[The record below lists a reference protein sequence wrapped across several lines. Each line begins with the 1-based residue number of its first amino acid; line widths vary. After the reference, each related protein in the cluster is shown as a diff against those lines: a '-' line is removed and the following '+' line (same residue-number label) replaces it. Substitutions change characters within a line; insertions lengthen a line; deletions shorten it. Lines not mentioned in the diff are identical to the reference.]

1 MVIPAALNVQNK
13 HIVAAIREK
22 AGNAACGVTQ
32 A

>member
-1 MVIPAALNVQNK
+1 MGIPAALNVQNK